1 MRDAVR
7 RYLIALAIYGLV
19 AIVSQAAVGHLEL
32 PTSLVLVSVLLVAPA
47 IAFCVL
53 RWLRELE

>member
-19 AIVSQAAVGHLEL
+19 FIVSQAAVEHLEL
-32 PTSLVLVSVLLVAPA
+32 ATSLVLVSVLVVAPA
-47 IAFCVL
+47 IAGGVL
-53 RWLRELE
+53 SWLGELV